1 MSLKELRHFDIYKP
15 DDMSHYCEI
24 QCRWLHT
31 EKHLLCH
38 RNGKEREI
46 TEKEL
51 IDDICKCHNG
61 ERFRVFY
68 VLKYPKQVE
77 SYRKKSLERVKQ
89 MYSWEKVT
97 SDYEKLFKRMV

>member
-1 MSLKELRHFDIYKP
+1 MKPEPLTEEEESLIKDDGDIILLEIIKGMSLKELRHFDIYKP

-68 VLKYPKQVE
+68 VLKYPK
-77 SYRKKSLERVKQ
+77 RVTRDK
-89 MYSWEKVT
+89 
-97 SDYEKLFKRMV
+97 